1 VELVG
6 LTVVVVPAG
15 LVEAWE
21 AAGLQGAA
29 PSVEGGT
36 AVLLGHSN
44 RSLMSWSRAS
54 GHKIKRSSSSQTVQ
68 RTQAPSSSRCSRA
81 RPLRK

>member
-1 VELVG
+1 MELVG

-44 RSLMSWSRAS
+44 RSLSWSRAS

-68 RTQAPSSSRCSRA
+68 RTQAPSSSRYSRA

>member
-1 VELVG
+1 MELVG

-68 RTQAPSSSRCSRA
+68 RTQAPSSSRYSRA